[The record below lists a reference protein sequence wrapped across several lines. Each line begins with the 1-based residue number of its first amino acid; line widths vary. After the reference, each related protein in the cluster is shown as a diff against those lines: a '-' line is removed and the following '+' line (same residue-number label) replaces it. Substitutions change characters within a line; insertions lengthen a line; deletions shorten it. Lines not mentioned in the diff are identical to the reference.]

1 MAYKTMF
8 TGVLMLPLSMGFHTT
23 ASALDLTSGT
33 FYVGGGIGAS
43 WLDPETDG
51 TLYSV
56 SDDQDFAWHLLGGY
70 RINDNFSVELAYTD
84 LGKADIQYSSFG
96 SSAGEISY
104 SQTTLGVLW
113 FPTLRPDLTWQPYL
127 KGGVNYSDR
136 SWDRGD
142 VIYDDW
148 GGFAGIGI
156 EKQLGRYDLALR
168 GEYTY
173 YAKDAQALNFS
184 LVKYFN
190 D

>member
-1 MAYKTMF
+1 MTYKTYLA
-8 TGVLMLPLSMGFHTT
+8 GALMLPVSLGFHTS

-43 WLDPETDG
+43 WLDPETVG

-70 RINDNFSVELAYTD
+70 RINENFSVELAYTD
-84 LGKADIQYSSFG
+84 LGKADIQYASLG

-104 SQTTLGVLW
+104 RHTTLGVLW
-113 FPTLRPDLTWQPYL
+113 SPSTQFSFRPYF
-127 KGGVNYSDR
+127 KGGLNYSDN

-148 GGFAGIGI
+148 GGFVGFGLERFFADDDYSVRA
-156 EKQLGRYDLALR
+156 EF
-168 GEYTY
+168 TF
-173 YAKDAQALNFS
+173 YAEDAQALNFS

>member
-1 MAYKTMF
+1 MHSNKLQSGALALALVIAS
-8 TGVLMLPLSMGFHTT
+8 TGT

-43 WLDPETDG
+43 WLDPDTAG
-51 TLYSV
+51 TVYSV
-56 SDDQDFAWHLLGGY
+56 SDDQDFSWHLLGGY
-70 RINDNFSVELAYTD
+70 RINENFAVELAYTD
-84 LGKADIQYSSFG
+84 LGKADIAAG
-96 SSAGEISY
+96 SASAGEVDY

-113 FPTLRPDLTWQPYL
+113 SPAISPDLTWNPYL
-127 KGGVNYSDR
+127 KGGVTYSDR

-156 EKQLGRYDLALR
+156 EKQLDRYDLALR
-168 GEYTY
+168 GEYIY